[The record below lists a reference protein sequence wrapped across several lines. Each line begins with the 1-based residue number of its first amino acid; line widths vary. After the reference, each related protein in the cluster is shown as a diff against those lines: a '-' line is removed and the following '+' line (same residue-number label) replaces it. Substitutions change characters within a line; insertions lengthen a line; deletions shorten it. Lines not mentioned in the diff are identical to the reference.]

1 MKKKLIFTLVLLVV
15 LVISANAQYS
25 SEGDFTVTRNSD
37 NTSVTI
43 TGYVGTSQTVNIP
56 PTYRGL
62 SVTVIGEGAFR
73 NKGLTS
79 VIIPNSVTSIG
90 PLAFVQNQLTS
101 ITIPNSVTSIG
112 NGAFDGN
119 PNLTVIN
126 VSSSNINYSSIEG
139 VLYNKNRTTLIRWPA
154 GKQGAVVIPNS
165 VTSIRAGAFFQ
176 NRLTSI
182 TIPSSV
188 TSIGDTAFAQ
198 NQLTSITIPS
208 SVTSIGDIAFY
219 QNQLT
224 SVIIGSG
231 VTSIGANAFTYNQLT
246 SITIPNSVT
255 TIGDFAFSS
264 NQLTSVTI
272 GSGVTSIGVRAFLN
286 NQLTS
291 ITIPNSVTTIGDYA
305 FSGNPIRSVTIG
317 SNVDIGS
324 NFPNGF
330 AAFYNS
336 IEKKAGTYD
345 FNGSTWA
352 EW

>member
-188 TSIGDTAFAQ
+188 TSIGD
-198 NQLTSITIPS
+198 
-208 SVTSIGDIAFY
+208 IAFY